1 MPNTGASVSHYYCMS
16 SPYFS
21 FYTHFYPIHA
31 PWPHLR
37 AAKLSQRGVVNRA
50 FGFRWIFVAGKKC
63 NVRILRAMRH
73 WNSRIGWPGDG
84 RGDSRHN
91 FKLNSRINGCLCLF
105 RATPKN
111 KRIAALQSDDLFPFA
126 CFLDQERVDFLLA
139 QRVFARSFSSVN
151 HLRVVSRPPEN
162 LRTFQM
168 IINDHFRLL
177 DAFLRPQRDET
188 EIARPRANKENL
200 SSLRFTCHL

>member
-1 MPNTGASVSHYYCMS
+1 
-16 SPYFS
+16 
-21 FYTHFYPIHA
+21 
-31 PWPHLR
+31 
-37 AAKLSQRGVVNRA
+37 
-50 FGFRWIFVAGKKC
+50 
-63 NVRILRAMRH
+63 MRH

-162 LRTFQM
+162 LRTCQM
-168 IINDHFRLL
+168 IINDHVRLL
-177 DAFLRPQRDET
+177 DAFLRPQRNET
-188 EIARPRANKENL
+188 EIARPRANKKNFA
-200 SSLRFTCHL
+200 SLRSSCHRFVRPEWIARSVARCQAHVASPPFLASSKELLDSSPSLDLL